1 MGPRSSREVA
11 MSVKLVL
18 EFLVLLG
25 ALLMGARAGGVGLGL
40 WGAVGLLVLVVGFGV
55 SPGAIPGE
63 VLVIVLTVI
72 MAASAMEVAGGVD
85 FLVRVAERIIR
96 RNPKQVTIVAPLVTY
111 GFTFASGTGHIVYPL
126 LPVIYEVAHESGIR
140 PERPMAI
147 ATIASQQAITASP
160 VSAATAA
167 MIGLLAARQVG
178 LTQIL
183 LICVP
188 STLLAVILAAVVQLR
203 VGKELKD
210 DPEYQRRLKSGELSA
225 PQVRQDGAGAPRSL
239 PLQRGAKSSVL
250 IFFSGVVLVV
260 MAGIFPALRTVPGSA
275 AEPLVVGMPLA
286 IAMVMLA
293 AAALIL
299 AVTRAPIAEVPKS
312 KTCQSGVTA
321 IIGILGLAW
330 LGDTF
335 ISANQDTII
344 GGLSSMAKAAPWTFA
359 IGLFV
364 ASMLL
369 YSQAATAR
377 ALMPLGLS
385 LEIPAASLV
394 GMFPAVNGYFFIPN
408 YGTLIAAMQFDRSGT
423 TRIGRYLLNHS
434 FMLPGLIATAGGVSI
449 GLLTAKLFFQH
460 AN

>member
-1 MGPRSSREVA
+1 MT
-11 MSVKLVL
+11 VKLIL
-18 EFLVLLG
+18 EFLVLIG
-25 ALLMGARAGGVGLGL
+25 ALFMGARSGGVALGL
-40 WGAVGLLVLVVGFGV
+40 WGAVGLLVLVAGFGV
-55 SPGAIPGE
+55 PPGAIPGE
-63 VLVIVLTVI
+63 VLIIVLTVI

-96 RNPKQVTIVAPLVTY
+96 KNPKQVTIVAPLVTY
-111 GFTFASGTGHIVYPL
+111 AFTFASGTGHIVYPL

-167 MIGLLAARQVG
+167 MIGLLAPHHMG
-178 LTQIL
+178 LVQIL

-188 STLLAVILAAVVQLR
+188 STLLSVLVAAFVQLR
-203 VGKELKD
+203 VGGELKD
-210 DPEYQRRLKSGELSA
+210 DPEYQRRLKAGEVAPPSG
-225 PQVRQDGAGAPRSL
+225 QGAGTAAAAPL
-239 PLQRGAKSSVL
+239 KPGAKASAF
-250 IFFSGVVLVV
+250 IFFGGVLLVVL
-260 MAGIFPALRTVPGSA
+260 AGIFPALRSVPGKA
-275 AEPLVVGMPLA
+275 AAQVVVDMPIA
-286 IAMVMLA
+286 IAIVMLA
-293 AAALIL
+293 VAALIL
-299 AVTRAPIAEVPKS
+299 AVTRAPVAEVPKC
-312 KTCQSGVTA
+312 KTCQSGITA

-335 ISANQDTII
+335 INANEEAII

-359 IGLFV
+359 IGLFI

-385 LEIPAASLV
+385 LGIRPAALV

-408 YGTLIAAMQFDRSGT
+408 YGTIIAAIQFDRSGT
-423 TRIGRYLLNHS
+423 TRIGKYLLNHS
-434 FMLPGLIATAGGVSI
+434 FMLPGLITTGCGVGL
-449 GLLTAKLFFQH
+449 GLLIGELFFH
-460 AN
+460 SAK

>member
-1 MGPRSSREVA
+1 MTI
-11 MSVKLVL
+11 KLVL
-18 EFLVLLG
+18 EFVVLLG
-25 ALLMGARAGGVGLGL
+25 ALLMGARGGGIALGL
-40 WGAVGLLVLVVGFGV
+40 WGAVGLLVLVVVFGV
-55 SPGAIPGE
+55 PPGAIPGE
-63 VLVIVLTVI
+63 VIIIVLTVI

-96 RNPKQVTIVAPLVTY
+96 KNPKQITIVAPLVTY
-111 GFTFASGTGHIVYPL
+111 AFTFASGTGHIVYPL

-160 VSAATAA
+160 ISAATAA
-167 MIGLLAARQVG
+167 MIGILASHHVG
-178 LTQIL
+178 LVQIL

-188 STLLAVILAAVVQLR
+188 STLLAVVIAAVVQLG

-210 DPEYQRRLKSGELSA
+210 DPEYQRRLKAGELE
-225 PQVRQDGAGAPRSL
+225 PPTKE
-239 PLQRGAKSSVL
+239 RGAAAEPTALKPGAKASTF
-250 IFFSGVVLVV
+250 IFFAGIAVVVL
-260 MAGIFPALRTVPGSA
+260 AGILPVLRTVPGKTDGT
-275 AEPLVVGMPLA
+275 VVIGMPVA
-286 IAMVMLA
+286 IAIVMLA
-293 AAALIL
+293 VAALIL
-299 AVTRAPIAEVPKS
+299 TVTRAPVAEVPKC
-312 KTCQSGVTA
+312 KTCQSGITA

-335 ISANQDTII
+335 IHANEETII
-344 GGLSSMAKAAPWTFA
+344 GGLSSMAKAAPWSFA
-359 IGLFV
+359 IGLFI

-385 LEIPAASLV
+385 LGIPAASLI

-423 TRIGRYLLNHS
+423 TRIGKYLLTHS
-434 FMLPGLIATAGGVSI
+434 FMLPGLITTVGGVGI
-449 GLLTAKLFFQH
+449 GLLIAKLFFHQIS
-460 AN
+460 

>member
-1 MGPRSSREVA
+1 MT
-11 MSVKLVL
+11 VKFIL

-40 WGAVGLLVLVVGFGV
+40 WGAVGLLVLVAGFGV
-55 SPGAIPGE
+55 GPGAIPGE
-63 VLVIVLTVI
+63 VLLIVLTVI

-96 RNPKQVTIVAPLVTY
+96 KNPKQVTIVAPLVTY

-126 LPVIYEVAHESGIR
+126 LPVIYEVAYESGIR

-167 MIGLLAARQVG
+167 MIGLLAPHHLG
-178 LTQIL
+178 LVQIL

-188 STLLAVILAAVVQLR
+188 STLLSVLIASFVQLR
-203 VGKELKD
+203 VGKELED
-210 DPEYQRRLKSGELSA
+210 DPEYQRRLKAGELI
-225 PQVRQDGAGAPRSL
+225 PRSKPSAGTDAAPL
-239 PLQRGAKSSVL
+239 PLKSGAKASACM
-250 IFFSGVVLVV
+250 FFGGVALVVL
-260 MAGIFPALRTVPGSA
+260 AGIFPELRTVHEAGN
-275 AEPLVVGMPLA
+275 EPLVIGMPIA
-286 IAMVMLA
+286 ISLVMLA
-293 AAALIL
+293 VAAIIL
-299 AVTRAPIAEVPKS
+299 TVTRAPVAEVPRC
-312 KTCQSGVTA
+312 KTCQSGLTA
-321 IIGILGLAW
+321 VIGILGLAW

-335 ISANQDTII
+335 IKANRDTII
-344 GGLSSMAKAAPWTFA
+344 GGLTDMATAAPWTFA
-359 IGLFV
+359 IGLFA

-385 LEIPAASLV
+385 LGIHPASLV

-423 TRIGRYLLNHS
+423 TRIGKYLLNHS
-434 FMLPGLIATAGGVSI
+434 FMLPGLITTAGSVGI
-449 GLLTAKLFFQH
+449 GLLIAKLFFH
-460 AN
+460 YAA

>member
-1 MGPRSSREVA
+1 
-11 MSVKLVL
+11 
-18 EFLVLLG
+18 VLL
-25 ALLMGARAGGVGLGL
+25 
-40 WGAVGLLVLVVGFGV
+40 
-55 SPGAIPGE
+55 
-63 VLVIVLTVI
+63 IVLTVI
-72 MAASAMEVAGGVD
+72 MAASAMEVAGGVN

-96 RNPKQVTIVAPLVTY
+96 KNPKQVTIVAPLVTY
-111 GFTFASGTGHIVYPL
+111 AFTFASGTGHIVYPL

-167 MIGLLAARQVG
+167 MIGLLATHHFG
-178 LTQIL
+178 LVQIL

-188 STLLAVILAAVVQLR
+188 STLIAVVIAAFVQLR
-203 VGKELKD
+203 VGKDLKD
-210 DPEYQRRLKSGELSA
+210 DVEYQRRLKAGELQPPSK
-225 PQVRQDGAGAPRSL
+225 QGAGAAL
-239 PLQRGAKSSVL
+239 EPLKRGAKASAF
-250 IFFSGVVLVV
+250 IFFGGVALVVL
-260 MAGIFPALRTVPGSA
+260 AGIFPALRTVPGKA
-275 AEPLVVGMPLA
+275 AEPLVVGMPIA
-286 IAMVMLA
+286 IAIVMLA
-293 AAALIL
+293 AAAIIL
-299 AVTRAPIAEVPKS
+299 TVTRSPVAEVPKC
-312 KTCQSGVTA
+312 KTCQSGITA

-335 ISANQDTII
+335 INANQEIII
-344 GGLSSMAKAAPWTFA
+344 GGLTNMAKAAPWTFA

-385 LEIPAASLV
+385 LGIPPASLV

-423 TRIGRYLLNHS
+423 TRIGKYLLNHS
-434 FMLPGLIATAGGVSI
+434 FMLPGLITTVGGVGI
-449 GLLTAKLFFQH
+449 GLLIAKIFF
-460 AN
+460 

>member
-1 MGPRSSREVA
+1 
-11 MSVKLVL
+11 MSVRLFL
-18 EFLVLLG
+18 EFAVVIG

-55 SPGAIPGE
+55 PPGAIPGE
-63 VLVIVLTVI
+63 VLIIVLTVI

-96 RNPKQVTIVAPLVTY
+96 KNPKQVTIVAPLVTY
-111 GFTFASGTGHIVYPL
+111 AFTFASGTGHIVYPL

-167 MIGLLAARQVG
+167 MIGLLAAHNIG
-178 LTQIL
+178 LVQIL

-188 STLLAVILAAVVQLR
+188 STLLAVLIAAFVQLR
-203 VGKELKD
+203 VGRELKD
-210 DPEYQRRLKSGELSA
+210 DPEYQRRLKAGELTPPS
-225 PQVRQDGAGAPRSL
+225 RLGAGAIAPP
-239 PLQRGAKSSVL
+239 PLKRGSQASAF
-250 IFFSGVVLVV
+250 IFFGGVALVVL
-260 MAGIFPALRTVPGSA
+260 AGLFPALRTVPGKA
-275 AEPLVVGMPLA
+275 TDAIVVEMPIA
-286 IAMVMLA
+286 IAIVMLA
-293 AAALIL
+293 VAAIIL
-299 AVTRAPIAEVPKS
+299 TVTRAPVAEVPKC

-335 ISANQDTII
+335 ISANQETII

-359 IGLFV
+359 IGLFL

-369 YSQAATAR
+369 YSQAAAAR

-385 LEIPAASLV
+385 LGIPAASLV

-423 TRIGRYLLNHS
+423 TRIGKYLLNHS
-434 FMLPGLIATAGGVSI
+434 FMLPGLITTIGGVSI
-449 GLLTAKLFFQH
+449 GLLIAKMFFRQS
-460 AN
+460 

>member
-1 MGPRSSREVA
+1 
-11 MSVKLVL
+11 MSIKLIL
-18 EFLVLLG
+18 EFAVLLG

-55 SPGAIPGE
+55 PPGAIPGE
-63 VLVIVLTVI
+63 VLIIVLTVI

-85 FLVRVAERIIR
+85 FLVRVAEKIIR
-96 RNPKQVTIVAPLVTY
+96 KNPKQVTIVAPLVTY

-167 MIGLLAARQVG
+167 MIGLLAMHGIG
-178 LTQIL
+178 LVQIL

-188 STLLAVILAAVVQLR
+188 STLLAVLIAAFVQLR
-203 VGKELKD
+203 VGKELPD
-210 DPEYQRRLKSGELSA
+210 DPEYQRRLKAGEVTPPSRESAKSGATPA
-225 PQVRQDGAGAPRSL
+225 PLRP
-239 PLQRGAKSSVL
+239 GAKASAFL
-250 IFFSGVVLVV
+250 FFGGVGLVVL
-260 MAGIFPALRTVPGSA
+260 AGIFPALRTMPGSG
-275 AEPLVVGMPLA
+275 AEPVVVGMPIA
-286 IAMVMLA
+286 IAIVMLA
-293 AAALIL
+293 VAALIL
-299 AVTRAPIAEVPKS
+299 AVTKAPVAEVPRC

-335 ISANQDTII
+335 ISANQEVII
-344 GGLSSMAKAAPWTFA
+344 GGLSSMAKAAPWTFS
-359 IGLFV
+359 IGLFI

-385 LEIPAASLV
+385 LGIPAASLV

-423 TRIGRYLLNHS
+423 TRIGKYLINHS
-434 FMLPGLIATAGGVSI
+434 FMLPGLITTVGGVSI
-449 GLLTAKLFFQH
+449 GLLIAKLFF
-460 AN
+460 